1 MKKLLAVLILGTS
14 GYAMADGEILALQTT
29 GTEYC
34 PGFTPIRFTPSTDVP
49 LFVRFDN
56 SAQASGF
63 VGTLK
68 AIPDFI
74 FDLESDPISSNAY
87 SFNADYYEDSSN
99 HMETIGRVKLDKYG
113 LIKTMT
119 GTFVRVGLA
128 NGCYSV
134 GKLTGKRIN

>member
-1 MKKLLAVLILGTS
+1 MKKLLTVLILGIS
-14 GYAMADGEILALQTT
+14 GYAMAAGEILALQAT

-34 PGFTPIRFTPSTDVP
+34 PGSAPARFIPSTDMP

-56 SAQASGF
+56 STQVSGF

-68 AIPDFI
+68 ATPDFI
-74 FDLESDPISSNAY
+74 FDLEADPIASNAY

-99 HMETIGRVKLDKYG
+99 HMETIGRIKLDKHG
-113 LIKTMT
+113 FIKTMT
-119 GTFVRVGLA
+119 GTYVRVGLT